1 MQTCLRAS
9 GGESFFQLSIS
20 CVYIE
25 NRLENNA
32 FSSSSEK
39 DQFMSGAQLRA
50 QAQFIE
56 FTGYSTSSSSTKH
69 FRNIFLSKNSK
80 TSLKSSNLLHF
91 EICINTLNSR
101 RTLKVFH
108 R

>member
-20 CVYIE
+20 RVYIE
-25 NRLENNA
+25 KSLENNA

-39 DQFMSGAQLRA
+39 DQFMSGAQFRA

-56 FTGYSTSSSSTKH
+56 FTGYPTSSSSTKL
-69 FRNIFLSKNSK
+69 FFLK
-80 TSLKSSNLLHF
+80 TQKHLSSLL
-91 EICINTLNSR
+91 ICYI
-101 RTLKVFH
+101 LKYA
-108 R
+108 